1 MKLFKLF
8 LVALALTSTPM
19 LLAACDQNTSLEEGA
34 EEVSDE
40 VDDATTN

>member
-8 LVALALTSTPM
+8 LVALALTSTP
-19 LLAACDQNTSLEEGA
+19 LLITACDQNSSLEEGA

-40 VDDATTN
+40 IDDATTN